1 MGVPASTPDDPWRPT
16 EQSDLMPHLGPRL
29 VVAGTHSGV
38 GKTTIATGLMAAYRA
53 AGARVTSA
61 KVGPDFLDPGY
72 HALAT
77 GRAPR
82 NLDAWMSGPDAIAPL
97 AARAGAGAELLVI
110 EGVMGLFDG
119 AVDGSPSSTADVAAL
134 LDAPVVLVV
143 DASAMSASVAA
154 LVRGFRDH
162 DPRIRLAGAIL
173 NRVAGPR
180 HRTLLTEAL
189 EAIDVEVLGSV
200 DRDDALIWRDRHL
213 GLVPVEER
221 PAEVSAA
228 LERLGAQVA
237 AGCDLARLRAVADA
251 APTTSATNLP
261 EVDPVSSDRPVR
273 IAVAGGPAFTFLYR
287 DNVEALEA
295 AGAELVAFDP
305 LIDEALPDDVTGLVV
320 GGGFPE
326 VHATRLADNE
336 ALLSEVGH
344 RVGAG
349 LVTWAE
355 CGGLLWLA
363 RSLDGRAMA
372 GALAVEASMTDRLTL
387 GYRHA
392 TAVGDTPVLADG
404 DEVRGHEFHYSTA
417 EPGGDALRLR
427 SRFGS
432 RLEGHGSPTL
442 LATYLHQH
450 LGTRPEVAARFVAA
464 CAASPR

>member
-1 MGVPASTPDDPWRPT
+1 
-16 EQSDLMPHLGPRL
+16 MPGLGPRL
-29 VVAGTHSGV
+29 VIAGTHSGV
-38 GKTTIATGLMAAYRA
+38 GKTTVATGLMAAYRA
-53 AGARVTSA
+53 AGVRVASA

-72 HALAT
+72 HSVAT

-82 NLDAWMSGPDAIAPL
+82 NLDPWLSGPEAIGPL
-97 AARAGAGAELLVI
+97 AARAGAGAELLIV

-119 AVDGSPSSTADVAAL
+119 AVDGTPSSTADVAAM

-143 DASAMSASVAA
+143 DGSAMSASVAA

-162 DPRIRLAGAIL
+162 DLRLRFAGVIL

-180 HRTLLTEAL
+180 HRTLLAEAL
-189 EAIDVEVLGSV
+189 EPIGVDVLGSI
-200 DRDDALIWRDRHL
+200 DRDGALEWRDRHL

-221 PAEVSAA
+221 PAEVSAS
-228 LERLGAQVA
+228 LDVLGRRIA
-237 AGCDLARLRAVADA
+237 AGCDLVRLRAVADA
-251 APTTSATNLP
+251 ATETLVGDLP
-261 EVDPVSSDRPVR
+261 EAVPPTADDATTPPVR

-287 DNVEALEA
+287 DNVEALTA

-305 LIDEALPDDVTGLVV
+305 LVDEALPDHVAGLVI

-326 VHATRLADNE
+326 VHAARLADNE
-336 ALLSEVGH
+336 RLLAEVGT
-344 RVGAG
+344 RVRAG

-372 GALAVEASMTDRLTL
+372 GALPVDASMTDRLTL

-392 TAVGDTPVLADG
+392 TAVGDNPLLADG

-417 EPGGDALRLR
+417 DPAGRALHLR

-432 RLEGHGSPTL
+432 RPEGHASPTL

-450 LGTRPEVAARFVAA
+450 LATRPESATRFVAI
-464 CAASPR
+464 CESRGSASGG